1 MVTKYIFLPKQIFIY
16 FFFYYDIHTISINI
30 EVFLLKANTQINIFS
45 QIIGN
50 PK

>member
-1 MVTKYIFLPKQIFIY
+1 MVTKYIFLPKQIFI
-16 FFFYYDIHTISINI
+16 YYDIHTISINI